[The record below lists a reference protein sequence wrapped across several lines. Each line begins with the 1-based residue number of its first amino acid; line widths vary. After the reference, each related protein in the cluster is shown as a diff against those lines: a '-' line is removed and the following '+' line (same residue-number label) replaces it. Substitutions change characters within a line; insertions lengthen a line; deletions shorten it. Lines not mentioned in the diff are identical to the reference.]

1 MLVCMYRWEWEL
13 ELEREREGGW
23 SRNCLCMYMYVLAAA
38 ANGWLRMSDCGSLDE
53 LDNFTFQSTGNTF
66 TENPNHTS

>member
-1 MLVCMYRWEWEL
+1 MHVQMGMGVGVGEGA
-13 ELEREREGGW
+13 REGGW
-23 SRNCLCMYMYVLAAA
+23 SRNCMYMYVLAAA

>member
-23 SRNCLCMYMYVLAAA
+23 SRNCMYMYVLAAT

-66 TENPNHTS
+66 TENPSHTS